1 MNLRILET
9 VMFTKSTNIDTNIN
23 DTIVFLK
30 LSYKPT
36 VNYPSVREK
45 INMTYKRKNW
55 TTRSVGPKC

>member
-9 VMFTKSTNIDTNIN
+9 VMFTKSTKIDTNIN

-30 LSYKPT
+30 LLYKPT

-45 INMTYKRKNW
+45 INMTNITW
-55 TTRSVGPKC
+55 LTREKTEQQEV

>member
-9 VMFTKSTNIDTNIN
+9 VMFTKSTKIDTNIN

-30 LSYKPT
+30 LLYKPT

-45 INMTYKRKNW
+45 INMTNI
-55 TTRSVGPKC
+55 T

>member
-9 VMFTKSTNIDTNIN
+9 VMFTKSTKIDTNIN
-23 DTIVFLK
+23 DTIVFFK

-45 INMTYKRKNW
+45 INMTNKRKN
-55 TTRSVGPKC
+55 

>member
-9 VMFTKSTNIDTNIN
+9 VMFTKSTKIDTNIN

-30 LSYKPT
+30 LLYKPT

-45 INMTYKRKNW
+45 INMTNKKKNW
-55 TTRSVGPKC
+55 KTRSVGPQC